1 MTASVHIHSGSWP
14 RPRLGT
20 FQTARNVNRGW
31 RLGDFTGASFEVS
44 CDDDAFSILA
54 ERDLLS
60 LGNMVVIEETGF
72 PSWVGFIEKDTWGLK
87 ATGVS
92 VQCKEAAQLLQER
105 KTPKQFLVTENTSS
119 AVRRLLLEA
128 NLQNPTGIF
137 ATTLEPGCLAT
148 VDLSSVSVADALD
161 SLCQIS
167 GQEWWVEP
175 AISPGKVELTLHVS
189 SARGEDKSGSIVL
202 REGQLVDAKYV
213 LDAKNIVASLTIV
226 GSGGSFAMRPAA
238 TVSVG
243 GKAENAQQSAE
254 SASVAG
260 QTLVANAAQIARLLP
275 WLGPATARD
284 LVSVSPQ
291 LSDDQTIAGLAV
303 SRLDREYRGP
313 EEVEAVVSLSGG
325 ALAGVN
331 VGDTIGLEA
340 ASLGPSGISKSFR
353 VQEMAVDEG
362 AGTVTVRGHTE
373 GGLTPRRGLRGLL
386 RGIQASVRDLQRSSS

>member
-14 RPRLGT
+14 RPRLAT
-20 FQTARNVNRGW
+20 LQTARNVSRGW

-44 CDDDAFSILA
+44 RDDDAFGIVA

-60 LGNMVVIEETGF
+60 LGNMVVIEETGL
-72 PSWVGFIEKDTWGLK
+72 PPWVGFIEKDTWGLK
-87 ATGVS
+87 ATGVA

-105 KTPKQFLVTENTSS
+105 KTPKQFLVAENTSS
-119 AVRRLLLEA
+119 AVRRVLLEA
-128 NLQNPTGIF
+128 NAQNPTGIF
-137 ATTLEPGCLAT
+137 AATVESGCRAT

-161 SLCQIS
+161 SLCEIS

-175 AISPGKVELTLHVS
+175 AISAGKVELTLHVGS
-189 SARGEDKSGSIVL
+189 RGEDKSGSIVL

-226 GSGGSFAMRPAA
+226 GSGASFATRPAA

-243 GKAENAQQSAE
+243 GKAERAAQSSE
-254 SASVAG
+254 SVSVAG
-260 QTLVANAAQIARLLP
+260 QMITATTEQSARLLP

-291 LSDDQTIAGLAV
+291 LSDDATIAGLAV
-303 SRLDREYRGP
+303 SRLDRGYRGP
-313 EEVEAVVSLSGG
+313 EEVEAIVALGS
-325 ALAGVN
+325 LAGVV

-340 ASLGPSGISKSFR
+340 ESLGPSGISKSFR
-353 VQEMAVDEG
+353 VQEMAVDET
-362 AGTVTVRGHTE
+362 TVTVRGHTE
-373 GGLTPRRGLRGLL
+373 GGLTPQRGLRGLL
-386 RGIQASVRDLQRSSS
+386 RGIEASVRDLQRGSS